1 MLVVKLRTRP
11 SQLRRIPVL
20 ASLSVVWL
28 AACGPNDEPA
38 ADGEFAPRIPLRA
51 GPVACVGVE
60 IAPRIDIASEVA
72 KSQEGTTF
80 CLAPGIYRISAPVVL
95 KQGQKLFGGGS
106 EKTSISGAKTV
117 SATKQDAY
125 WVTTPQSSLGQSAFS
140 GTSGQCRPVKG
151 RDPKGMCVYRD
162 QVFLDDRS
170 LWQVASLGELS
181 SGEFF
186 WDYGTNKIY
195 LADDP
200 TGRTLELSVAEA
212 GISGGGGV
220 QIRGLTVEKF
230 GNRAQSGAISAS
242 SSWLVEGV
250 EVRLNHGAGI
260 HMGPGTV
267 VRGSFIHH
275 NGQLGIHGGQ
285 PSCAGSLG
293 LVLENSELSYNNA
306 AGYNWGWEGGATKWT
321 NTDGLVV
328 RNNLVHDNYGMGLW
342 TDGFNI
348 NVLYAGNVVRDND
361 GMGIDHELG
370 YAAVI
375 RDNVVTGNG
384 YEHPIQAD
392 AWGAGIFI
400 DQSRDVEVYDNTV
413 EDNAAGITAVQEPA
427 EDPCGY
433 GTAEIANLSV
443 HDNAV
448 RQPAGIAAGLR
459 LWNEPD
465 QSYYTSK
472 NNHWASNDYTLGG
485 SADGPYFYW
494 TNGPIDADEWR
505 SLGHDSVSD

>member
-1 MLVVKLRTRP
+1 MLVVRLRARP
-11 SQLRRIPVL
+11 LQSKSRFIATL
-20 ASLSVVWL
+20 ASVSLLLPV
-28 AACGPNDEPA
+28 ACEPNDGSA
-38 ADGEFAPRIPLRA
+38 ARGEFAPTISLHA
-51 GPVACVGVE
+51 GPEACSGDE
-60 IAPRIDIASEVA
+60 IAPPIDLASEVTNNPEA
-72 KSQEGTTF
+72 TTF
-80 CLAPGIYRISAPVVL
+80 CLASGIYRISQPLTL
-95 KQGQKLFGGGS
+95 KPGQRLIGAGVG
-106 EKTSISGAKTV
+106 KTIISGAKMV
-117 SATKQDAY
+117 SATKEGTY
-125 WVTTPQSSLGQSAFS
+125 WVITGQTSLGQSAFS
-140 GTSGQCRPVKG
+140 GTTGQCRPVQG

-170 LWQVASLGELS
+170 RWQVGSIAELS

-186 WDYGTNKIY
+186 WDYATNRIY

-200 TGRTLELSVAEA
+200 TGMKLEVSVAGN
-212 GISGGGGV
+212 GISGGAGV
-220 QIRGLTVEKF
+220 QIWNLTVEKF
-230 GNRAQSGAISAS
+230 GNEAQTGAISAS
-242 SSWLVEGV
+242 GGWLIEGV

-260 HMGPGTV
+260 HMGPGTI

-285 PSCAGSLG
+285 PSCAGAKG

-306 AGYNWGWEGGATKWT
+306 AGYNWGWEGGAAKWT

-328 RNNLVHDNYGMGLW
+328 RNNIVHHNYGMGLW

-384 YEHPIQAD
+384 FQHPVKGD

-400 DQSRDVEVYDNTV
+400 DQSRDVQIYDNTV

-427 EDPCGY
+427 GDPCGY
-433 GTAEIANLSV
+433 GIAAVANLSV
-443 HDNAV
+443 HDNTV
-448 RQPAGIAAGLR
+448 RQLTGIAAGLR
-459 LWNEPD
+459 LLNESD
-465 QSYYTSK
+465 QTYYTSK
-472 NNHWASNDYTLGG
+472 NNRWANNHYTLGD
-485 SADGPYFYW
+485 SADGLYFYW
-494 TNGPIDADEWR
+494 TNEPIGAAEWR
-505 SLGHDSVSD
+505 SLGHG